1 MGQVPFA
8 APYEQ
13 RTVRFVEVCKHAH
26 WRIKVYAVLAD
37 GREYDAA
44 LINAAKE
51 RVLPD
56 LPRDDN
62 EWRDHGAAIL
72 IVHYGEGAEWVLL
85 DWWVEGCILRQ
96 RQYRAL
102 INQSDGLEDITEAG
116 VVSCVWELPVLW
128 FERRAWIDAMM
139 RKQGD
144 HDLETYLTTVLDGVV
159 WCLQR
164 ASG

>member
-1 MGQVPFA
+1 MLLLAFDWLSRLLSTETAAMGQVPFA

-62 EWRDHGAAIL
+62 EWQDHGAAIL
-72 IVHYGEGAEWVLL
+72 IVH
-85 DWWVEGCILRQ
+85 
-96 RQYRAL
+96 
-102 INQSDGLEDITEAG
+102 
-116 VVSCVWELPVLW
+116 
-128 FERRAWIDAMM
+128 
-139 RKQGD
+139 
-144 HDLETYLTTVLDGVV
+144 
-159 WCLQR
+159 
-164 ASG
+164 